1 MLIIKLQK
9 RSQTQNE
16 SESRLNFTY
25 IYRQQF
31 SLNLVNISRTH
42 IKHLKK
48 RISAGVGH
56 FAVSRPLTVI
66 IQLISEILVA
76 RDDPEMAACDRAEPS
91 HQLCQHLA

>member
-1 MLIIKLQK
+1 M
-9 RSQTQNE
+9 
-16 SESRLNFTY
+16 
-25 IYRQQF
+25 
-31 SLNLVNISRTH
+31 
-42 IKHLKK
+42 KHLKK

-56 FAVSRPLTVI
+56 FAVFRSLTVI